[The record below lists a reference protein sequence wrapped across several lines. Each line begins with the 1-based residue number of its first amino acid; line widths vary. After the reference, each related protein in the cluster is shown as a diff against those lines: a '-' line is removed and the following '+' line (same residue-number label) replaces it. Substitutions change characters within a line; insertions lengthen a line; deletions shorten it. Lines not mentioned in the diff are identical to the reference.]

1 MEMILG
7 IVIGLVIWQ
16 FVIFVLNWLQME
28 DTPWSC
34 PIPYLCLLLV
44 EFIILCWEGCLD
56 IKVMIYYISI
66 GKNPFKTSVRELA
79 SLEDKHKQKMLELS
93 TPKHK
98 KQLEK
103 VFGYYDRYPQMK
115 NEVSEEV
122 KKELEKLPRF

>member
-16 FVIFVLNWLQME
+16 VVIFVLLWLQME

-44 EFIILCWEGCLD
+44 EFIILLWEGVLD

-66 GKNPFKTSVRELA
+66 GKNPFKTSI
-79 SLEDKHKQKMLELS
+79 
-93 TPKHK
+93 
-98 KQLEK
+98 
-103 VFGYYDRYPQMK
+103 
-115 NEVSEEV
+115 
-122 KKELEKLPRF
+122 KELNELPLEQKKKLVSLAPKKYKNKLEITMGLKPKKMR